1 MQRLTILF
9 VTARLL
15 FAALSQ
21 SIFRFPTSDLRLFP
35 ALRTATFAAL
45 ISLLWSGCYSF
56 RGVSID
62 PSVSTYYVEQF
73 TDNSLNA
80 QPALSQRLAE
90 DLKEKIRTES
100 RLVFTDTDPDIEFT
114 GIIVRYDVTSEAPQP
129 GETTAINRLTITTAI
144 EYINNVNEE
153 KGWKKNFSFF
163 FDFPSNTDLASVED
177 EAVTAISNQMMED
190 IFNAAFTDW

>member
-1 MQRLTILF
+1 MQRLTIIF
-9 VTARLL
+9 IATA
-15 FAALSQ
+15 
-21 SIFRFPTSDLRLFP
+21 
-35 ALRTATFAAL
+35 
-45 ISLLWSGCYSF
+45 SLLWSGCYSF

-62 PSVSTYYVEQF
+62 PSVATYYVEQF
-73 TDNSLNA
+73 TNNSLNA
-80 QPALSQRLAE
+80 QPALAQRLAE

-163 FDFPSNTDLASVED
+163 FDFPSSQDLASVED

>member
-1 MQRLTILF
+1 MQRLVL
-9 VTARLL
+9 
-15 FAALSQ
+15 
-21 SIFRFPTSDLRLFP
+21 IFIG
-35 ALRTATFAAL
+35 A
-45 ISLLWSGCYSF
+45 SLMWSGCYSF

-62 PSVSTYYVEQF
+62 PSVTTYYVEQF
-73 TDNSLNA
+73 TNNALNA
-80 QPALSQRLAE
+80 QPALAQRFAE

-100 RLVFTDTDPDIEFT
+100 RLVFNDTDPNIEFK
-114 GIIVRYDVTSEAPQP
+114 GIIVSYNVTSEAPQP

-163 FDFPSNTDLASVED
+163 YDFDSGTDLSSVED
-177 EAVTAISNQMMED
+177 DAVTTISNQMMED

>member
-1 MQRLTILF
+1 MLRIVIMLASSVVLF
-9 VTARLL
+9 
-15 FAALSQ
+15 
-21 SIFRFPTSDLRLFP
+21 
-35 ALRTATFAAL
+35 
-45 ISLLWSGCYSF
+45 SGCYSF
-56 RGVSID
+56 RGISID
-62 PSVSTYYVEQF
+62 PSVTTYYVEQF
-73 TDNSLNA
+73 TNNALNA
-80 QPALSQRLAE
+80 QPALAQRFAE

-100 RLVFTDTDPDIEFT
+100 RLVFNDTDPNIEFK
-114 GIIVRYDVTSEAPQP
+114 GIIVSYNVTSEAPQP

-163 FDFPSNTDLASVED
+163 FDFPSSQDLASVED